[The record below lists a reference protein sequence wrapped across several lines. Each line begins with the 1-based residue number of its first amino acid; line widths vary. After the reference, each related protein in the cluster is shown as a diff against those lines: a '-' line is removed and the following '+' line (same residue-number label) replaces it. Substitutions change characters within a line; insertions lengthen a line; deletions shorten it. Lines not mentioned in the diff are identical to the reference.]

1 MADYW
6 VSRDKYFCKYCKI
19 YIADDKPSKIHH
31 ETGFRHKG
39 NYERYIREVYRKG
52 MTDKKD
58 RAEEARELA
67 RVEAAAAAAMGLP
80 PPDAPSS
87 SSSSTKPKATA
98 SASTSSAAPDPFANY
113 STAAQLGYRD
123 EAAERAAEDA
133 AKRDEEAE
141 LRKSEG
147 TIGQWQKVAKPVVR
161 LPPAPAPAMGKGKGR
176 AEDGF
181 VGGALLGSAAAA
193 AAAAGGI
200 KREDADAKPDLDV
213 KPAPLVG
220 ATEDAAEDDDAD
232 PAATTTK
239 KRRAFLAEK
248 SAFPDDD
255 GALSDGADGGL
266 PALGPIKLKKRR
278 LTVKEQAAEAAARE
292 AAVQEVRER
301 EERRAARDKEGA
313 RVGQWE
319 SVEVGAEGE
328 QAPLEFEAPPVEE
341 AQEGQA
347 GAVAADEEAKPR
359 AAPSGFKKR
368 KMPGAAARRK

>member
-19 YIADDKPSKIHH
+19 YIADDKPSRIHH

-58 RAEEARELA
+58 RAEEAKELA

-87 SSSSTKPKATA
+87 SSSTKAKATA
-98 SASTSSAAPDPFANY
+98 SASTSTAAPDPFANY

-123 EAAERAAEDA
+123 EAAERAAVEA
-133 AKRDEEAE
+133 GERAEEAE

-147 TIGQWQKVAKPVVR
+147 TIGQWQKVAKPVVG
-161 LPPAPAPAMGKGKGR
+161 LPPAPAVGAAAGKGKGR
-176 AEDGF
+176 AKEGF

-193 AAAAGGI
+193 AAVGGI
-200 KREDADAKPDLDV
+200 KREDADVKPDLNV
-213 KPAPLVG
+213 KPAPL
-220 ATEDAAEDDDAD
+220 AAGTDDVDDDSCA
-232 PAATTTK
+232 PATK

-255 GALSDGADGGL
+255 DDDDDALSADAR
-266 PALGPIKLKKRR
+266 ALAPIKLKKRR

-292 AAVQEVRER
+292 AAER
-301 EERRAARDKEGA
+301 EVVEREGRRAARDKEGA
-313 RVGQWE
+313 TVGQWE
-319 SVEVGAEGE
+319 SVEVGRDDE
-328 QAPLEFEAPPVEE
+328 QAPLEFEAPVVEE
-341 AQEGQA
+341 ARGGEVGA
-347 GAVAADEEAKPR
+347 GAKEEKEEDKPK